1 MSDSMTMSAR
11 LLFRLLAV
19 TVVSLPGLL
28 AQAPPASF
36 DLRSVNNGTQ
46 AWVPEIQNQ
55 GAAEDCWTFAA
66 ATAMNSNL
74 LKTGLLP
81 ASVVPPPI
89 SISSWHISTN
99 NGSPDDL
106 LAASAFSPTS
116 NWAGYNYQALGY
128 VTRGRGQWQVPAA
141 PQDVIPGEGFRYQQ
155 TMGGGP
161 VLDSQNPLN
170 PFPTSI
176 SEFSGYPSYLGPL
189 VPPADQ
195 PIAYRVGAMRI
206 HDQGYSSN
214 VPFPTSSGTT
224 TFGGLTVNTYS
235 FDQGAADPQVQAVK
249 NALLANGA
257 VTTGMNADGNFHALA
272 GASVNTIQYF
282 NNQTAPAHFDHSVT
296 IIGWD
301 DTYTMTNPDTSATTT
316 GAWLVQ
322 NSWGTTGWQNSDGTF
337 WASYN
342 DAVIG
347 RVGVSSYT
355 MLDNAPYADTVIQ
368 NELGPVGI
376 SLYFSDIAASG
387 PTPGLPVPSGMATVA
402 HHTAASV
409 LTPTSDGELRAL
421 GLFTQLADVLV
432 EVEIFDSW
440 ENGPTG
446 LLVAGNYTLDGIG
459 YFQVELPA
467 TLALTASESIV
478 VQLTYLDAQTL
489 APAEGALGI
498 TIAGSGLNF
507 DDATGTVA
515 SGLSY
520 YHDGSAWTDFATLEY
535 AVVGGQEHV
544 TGGVLFVKGITAPEP
559 STLLLIP
566 AAAVA
571 FGLLRWIRSRRT

>member
-1 MSDSMTMSAR
+1 MFSLFAIATMAP
-11 LLFRLLAV
+11 A
-19 TVVSLPGLL
+19 P
-28 AQAPPASF
+28 AQATPASF
-36 DLRSVNNGTQ
+36 DLRSVNGGTQ
-46 AWVPEIQNQ
+46 AWVPEVQNQ

-74 LKTGLLP
+74 LKNGLLP
-81 ASVVPPPI
+81 TSAVPPAI
-89 SISSWHISTN
+89 SISSWHLSTN
-99 NGSPDDL
+99 NGAPDDL
-106 LAASAFSPTS
+106 LASGAFSTTS
-116 NWAGYNYQALGY
+116 NWGGFNYQALGY
-128 VTRGRGQWQVPAA
+128 VTRGRGQWQIVGA
-141 PQDVIPGEGFRYQQ
+141 PTDVVAGEGYRYQQ

-161 VLDSQNPLN
+161 VLNAQNPLN

-176 SEFSGYPSYLGPL
+176 SESSGYPSYLGPL

-195 PIAYRVGAMRI
+195 PIAYRVGAMRM

-214 VPFPTSSGTT
+214 VPFPTPSGTT
-224 TFGGLTVNTYS
+224 TFNSATVNTYS

-249 NALLANGA
+249 NALLADGA
-257 VTTGMNADGNFHALA
+257 VTTCMDAA
-272 GASVNTIQYF
+272 GTFQVIGGVSTNTIEYW
-282 NNQTAPAHFDHSVT
+282 NDQTAPAHYNHMVT

-301 DTYTMTNPDTSATTT
+301 DTYTITDPSASTTTT

-322 NSWGTTGWQNSDGTF
+322 NSWGTTDFANSDGTF

-355 MLDNAPYADTVIQ
+355 MLDNAPYAETVIQ
-368 NELGPVGI
+368 NELGPI
-376 SLYFSDIAASG
+376 DLDMRFQAIMEAG
-387 PTPGLPVPSGMATVA
+387 PSPNMVVPSGMPTVA

-409 LTPTSDGELRAL
+409 LTPSSDGDLRAL

-446 LLVAGNYTLDGIG
+446 LLGSGNYTLDGIG
-459 YFQVELPA
+459 YFQVELPE
-467 TLALTASESIV
+467 TLALAASDSIV
-478 VQLTYLDAQTL
+478 VQLTYLDAESL

-498 TIAGSGLNF
+498 TIVGSGLNF
-507 DDATGTVA
+507 DVASETVA

-520 YHDGSAWTDFATLEY
+520 YHDGSAWIDFATLEY
-535 AVVGGQEHV
+535 PFVGLQHQL
-544 TGGVLFVKGITAPEP
+544 TGGVLFVKGITAVPEP
-559 STLLLIP
+559 STLLLVL
-566 AAAVA
+566 AAAGAV
-571 FGLLRWIRSRRT
+571 GLSCMMRGRGT